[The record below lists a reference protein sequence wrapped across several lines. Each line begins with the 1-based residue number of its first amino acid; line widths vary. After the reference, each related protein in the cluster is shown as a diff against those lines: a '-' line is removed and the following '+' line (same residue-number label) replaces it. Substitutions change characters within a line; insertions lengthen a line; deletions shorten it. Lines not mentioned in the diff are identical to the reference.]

1 MTTKRRIFRKYSKPR
16 LHSVTNPSQLTHA
29 DIDEAMDILE
39 DCGLIERTTMP
50 DGEVRIRLPY
60 APAPACYQYLIW
72 EGDQ

>member
-1 MTTKRRIFRKYSKPR
+1 MSKRRMPRKYPKSR
-16 LHSVTNPSQLTHA
+16 LRTVTNPSQLTNA

-60 APAPACYQYLIW
+60 APAPACYQYLVW

>member
-1 MTTKRRIFRKYSKPR
+1 MRKHRMPRKHSKSCSR
-16 LHSVTNPSQLTHA
+16 SVMSPSYLTHA

-72 EGDQ
+72 ERD

>member
-1 MTTKRRIFRKYSKPR
+1 MRKHRMPRKYSKSCSR
-16 LHSVTNPSQLTHA
+16 SVMSPSYLTHA

-72 EGDQ
+72 ERD